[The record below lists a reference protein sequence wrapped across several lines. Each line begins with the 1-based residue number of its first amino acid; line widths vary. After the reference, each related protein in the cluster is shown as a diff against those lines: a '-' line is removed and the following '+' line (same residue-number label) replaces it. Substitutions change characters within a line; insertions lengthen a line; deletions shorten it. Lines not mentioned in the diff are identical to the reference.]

1 MKAYGGS
8 TEDDEYQSSWSAPR
22 DTLNVVYDNGA
33 RSLSALVPEGTG
45 KAMAE
50 LINSGCSSTDLKRLG
65 HYLVDVAHSQ
75 HTEEV
80 LADPEGWQPER
91 TFEED

>member
-1 MKAYGGS
+1 
-8 TEDDEYQSSWSAPR
+8 
-22 DTLNVVYDNGA
+22 
-33 RSLSALVPEGTG
+33 
-45 KAMAE
+45 MAE